1 MDSRSERLKLGGR
14 DDSHQVGTNW
24 LRDVGNVPQPD
35 RCSCGGNSPTDSRRN
50 AHRVGIRPTRPNRA
64 DVTLNGWESVQLARP
79 LPPEYA
85 LPASRWSSDHS
96 LVQYA
101 QQFRCGGRNQG
112 LAITGHRSIGCS
124 HNPATEEN
132 QMPEINAGDTAWMLV
147 ATALVML
154 MTPGL
159 AFFYGG
165 LVRRK
170 NVLSTIMHSLFI
182 LALVSVTWV
191 LWGYSLAFGP
201 DTGLGIIGGL
211 DWVGLEGV
219 TADPSPI
226 YAPTVPHYAF
236 MAFQMMFAIIT
247 PALITGAFAERK
259 RFKAFV
265 LFSVAWAT
273 LVYAPIAHWVWSPNG
288 WLYSL
293 GVLDFAGGTVVH
305 LSSGIAAL
313 VAALMVGRRIGV
325 IRETEPHDVTMT
337 VLGAG
342 LLWFGWFGFN
352 AGSALA
358 ANGVAALALVTTNT
372 AAAMAALTW
381 VTISWLHKGTPSVLG
396 AALGAV
402 AGLVAI
408 TPAAG
413 YVSPA
418 AAILIGG
425 GVAVVCYGAAQLRIR
440 SRVDD
445 ALDVFAV
452 HGVGG
457 AFGALATGVFASVAV
472 NAAGRDGAL
481 AGNLAQVAVQALAVV
496 AVAAYSALA
505 TAVILLVINAV
516 VRIRVPSEAEE
527 AGLDMAQH
535 GEIAYQL

>member
-1 MDSRSERLKLGGR
+1 
-14 DDSHQVGTNW
+14 
-24 LRDVGNVPQPD
+24 
-35 RCSCGGNSPTDSRRN
+35 
-50 AHRVGIRPTRPNRA
+50 
-64 DVTLNGWESVQLARP
+64 
-79 LPPEYA
+79 
-85 LPASRWSSDHS
+85 
-96 LVQYA
+96 
-101 QQFRCGGRNQG
+101 
-112 LAITGHRSIGCS
+112 
-124 HNPATEEN
+124 
-132 QMPEINAGDTAWMLV
+132 MPVINAGDTAWMLV

-201 DTGLGIIGGL
+201 DTGLGLIGGL
-211 DWVGLEGV
+211 DWIGLEGV
-219 TADPSPI
+219 TSDPSPI

-273 LVYAPIAHWVWSPNG
+273 FVYAPIAHWVWSPDG
-288 WLYSL
+288 WLFRL

-418 AAILIGG
+418 AAVLIGG

-481 AGNLAQVAVQALAVV
+481 AGNLGQVAVQMLAVGAV
-496 AVAAYSALA
+496 AVYSALA
-505 TAVILLVINAV
+505 TAAILLVINAV